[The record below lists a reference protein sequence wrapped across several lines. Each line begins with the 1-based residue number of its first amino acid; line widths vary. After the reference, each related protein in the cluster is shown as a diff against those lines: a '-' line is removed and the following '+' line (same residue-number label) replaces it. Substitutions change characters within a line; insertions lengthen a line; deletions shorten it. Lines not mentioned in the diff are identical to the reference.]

1 MKWRFFANYQP
12 RLNPLGQPGRP
23 ARRAELLLLYNG
35 SRVHNAKH
43 QLVGT
48 CQCDWAFRL
57 VFVLVQE
64 RPRSIVGHVEVNANG
79 CQPDRL
85 PASVG
90 ADGVHLQLRN

>member
-1 MKWRFFANYQP
+1 MPSLTEKLREETLSSEHSSM
-12 RLNPLGQPGRP
+12 R
-23 ARRAELLLLYNG
+23 LYNG
-35 SRVHNAKH
+35 SRVHKAKYE
-43 QLVGT
+43 LVGGL

-64 RPRSIVGHVEVNANG
+64 RSQSIVGHVEVNANG

-85 PASVG
+85 PASVE